1 MKPAAPTV
9 AAIVA
14 LLALTGCSVT
24 TTQTKHS
31 RIKLDRERELAT
43 RSAVVVSE
51 ANPEVSVEQV
61 DLVRSERGSAV
72 AVLVRNRSDKPLNDL
87 PISVGVR
94 RGDSEDLLNAKPG
107 LPYFD
112 THLPAI
118 AAGKSQVWVLPV
130 KRGVPVGEPFAR
142 VGRATA
148 PAPTAVESLPQLSVT
163 GSRAASGLAAE
174 LRNPSDVPQEQLQ
187 VYAWATSGGRIVSA
201 GRASVRSL
209 SPGAKA
215 ALRIRLA
222 GAPAGTPSI
231 SVPPTVYE

>member
-1 MKPAAPTV
+1 MRPTAPAITAL
-9 AAIVA
+9 VA
-14 LLALTGCSVT
+14 LLGLTGCSVT

-31 RIKLDRERELAT
+31 RVKLERERELAT
-43 RSAVVVSE
+43 RSAVVVRE
-51 ANPEVSVEQV
+51 ANPSVSVERV
-61 DLVRSERGSAV
+61 DLVSSGSGAAV
-72 AVLVRNRSDKPLNDL
+72 AVLVRNLSDKPLNDL
-87 PISVGVR
+87 PISVGVG
-94 RGDSEDLLNAKPG
+94 RGDAEQLLNAKPG

-130 KRGVPVGEPFAR
+130 KGAVPEGRPFAR

-148 PAPTAVESLPQLSVT
+148 PAPTGVESLPQLTAT
-163 GSRAASGLAAE
+163 GSQAASGLAAE

-187 VYAWATSGGRIVSA
+187 VYAWSTSGGRIVSA

-215 ALRIRLA
+215 ALKIRLA
-222 GAPAGTPSI
+222 GAPAGSPSI